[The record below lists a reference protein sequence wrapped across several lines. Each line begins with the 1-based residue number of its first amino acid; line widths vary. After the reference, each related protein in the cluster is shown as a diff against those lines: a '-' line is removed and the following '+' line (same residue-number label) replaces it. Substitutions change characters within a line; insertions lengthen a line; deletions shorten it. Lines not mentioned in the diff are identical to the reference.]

1 MNHVHRPLKETALSP
16 EDRIEPITVR
26 VPDACRMLGIG
37 RSKLYELIAE
47 GEIPTLKLG
56 SATLLPVAG
65 IRAFVARLGE
75 G

>member
-1 MNHVHRPLKETALSP
+1 M
-16 EDRIEPITVR
+16 R

-56 SATLLPVAG
+56 SSTLLPVAG
-65 IRAFVARLGE
+65 IKAFVARLGE